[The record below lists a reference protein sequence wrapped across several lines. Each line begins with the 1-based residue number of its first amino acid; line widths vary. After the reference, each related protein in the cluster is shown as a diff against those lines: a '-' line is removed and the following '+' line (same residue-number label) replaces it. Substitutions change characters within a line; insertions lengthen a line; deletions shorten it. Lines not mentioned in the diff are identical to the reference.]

1 MTPSVA
7 LLFPGQ
13 GSQAAGMGLDLCQNF
28 PVARQ
33 TFEEADA
40 VLGFSLS
47 KLCFEGPAEE
57 LQLTANTQPAIL
69 ACSIAAYRVLAE
81 RGITYSYVAGHSLG
95 EYSALVAAGS
105 LLFADALRIV
115 RHRGQYM
122 QEAVPVGTGAMAALL
137 GISIEKIEDI
147 CRAAAQGEVVS
158 PANINTPEQIVVAGH
173 AAAVK
178 RVVEQALA
186 AGAKRAIP
194 LAVSAPFHCALMR
207 PAQERLSPELAAA
220 PFQDLTVP
228 LVTNVRA
235 EMIRTAAQARQGLID
250 QIPSPVRWEPSVRR
264 LLGAGVTKFVEVG
277 PGRVLT
283 GMMRQIDRAAA
294 AMNVEDSKSLEKTL
308 AVLQGVQ
315 SSEAPKTAEEK
326 TS

>member
-1 MTPSVA
+1 MSTVA

-28 PVARQ
+28 SVARQ

-40 VLGFSLS
+40 ALGFSLS
-47 KLCFEGPAEE
+47 KLCFEGPAED

-69 ACSIAAYRVLAE
+69 ACSVAAYRVLAE
-81 RGITYSYVAGHSLG
+81 RGIAYTYVAGHSLG

-105 LLFADALRIV
+105 LHFADALRIV

-122 QEAVPVGTGAMAALL
+122 QEAVPVGAGAMAALL
-137 GISIEKIEDI
+137 GIDIEKIEEI

-178 RVVEQALA
+178 RVMEQALA

-194 LAVSAPFHCALMR
+194 LPVSAPFHCSLMR
-207 PAQERLSPELAAA
+207 PAQQRLAPELAVI
-220 PFQDLTVP
+220 PFKDLSVP
-228 LVTNVRA
+228 LVNNVRA
-235 EMIRTAAQARQGLID
+235 ELIRTGSEARQGLID
-250 QIPSPVRWEPSVRR
+250 QIPSPVRWEPSIRR
-264 LLGAGVTKFVEVG
+264 LLDAGVTQFVEVG

-283 GMMRQIDRAAA
+283 GMMRQIDRSAAA
-294 AMNVEDSKSLEKTL
+294 TNVEDSKSLEKTL
-308 AVLQGVQ
+308 AALQG
-315 SSEAPKTAEEK
+315 AATLEEK
-326 TS
+326 SS

>member
-1 MTPSVA
+1 MTTPIVA

-13 GSQAAGMGLDLCQNF
+13 GSQTPGMGLDLAQNF

-40 VLGFSLS
+40 ALGFPLS

-69 ACSIAAYRVLAE
+69 ACSIAAFRVLAE
-81 RGITYSYVAGHSLG
+81 RGVPYSSVAGHSLG

-105 LLFADALRIV
+105 LPFADALRIV

-122 QEAVPVGTGAMAALL
+122 QEAVPVGAGAMAALL
-137 GISIEKIEDI
+137 GIGIDKVEEI
-147 CRAAAQGEVVS
+147 CRAAAEGEVVS

-178 RVVEQALA
+178 RVMDLALA
-186 AGAKRAIP
+186 AGAKRAVP
-194 LAVSAPFHCALMR
+194 LAVSAPFHCSLMR
-207 PAQERLSPELAAA
+207 PAQQRLAPELAAL
-220 PFQDLTVP
+220 PFKDLSVP
-228 LVTNVRA
+228 LVNNVRG
-235 EMIRTAAQARQGLID
+235 EMVRTAAAARQGLVD

-264 LLGAGVTKFVEVG
+264 LLAAGVTYFVEVG

-283 GMMRQIDRAAA
+283 GMMRQIDRSAAGI
-294 AMNVEDSKSLEKTL
+294 NVEDSKSLEKTL
-308 AVLQGVQ
+308 AALKSPQ
-315 SSEAPKTAEEK
+315 EK
-326 TS
+326 IN